1 MSTPSSGAST
11 PNPRFKPQAKT
22 AEDILSNQTVGLVNL
37 SDFRKRRAEAIEQKE
52 RDAQESLLG
61 SSRGGSGA
69 ATPVVGSGGS
79 TPSEPPKK
87 KPKRKA
93 GTPKLSFGMD
103 DEEDEGDSGISNKPT
118 PKNNGAESRSQSGS
132 PAPQSDAA
140 APKRK
145 FAPNAS
151 IGAFPKALT
160 KRSLLQESQ
169 AREALRKEFLGLQE
183 RVKAAP
189 IAIPF
194 VFYDGSNVPGGVC
207 RVTKGDFVWK
217 FLDGSR
223 KVGAEVGAGVGGEAG
238 KGDAKARREWAKVG
252 VDDLMMVRGEI
263 IIPPHYDFYYFIIN
277 KTLGPNKRL
286 LFDYSAEAPPDTTPA
301 PITSD
306 EIPENYNPLS
316 RPSNNKS
323 ATLSTVPIAELD
335 GANDDPT
342 FTKVVDRRW
351 YERNKHIYPA
361 SVWQEFDPE
370 KDYQTEVKRDVGGN
384 AFFFS

>member
-1 MSTPSSGAST
+1 MSAPSSGSST

-93 GTPKLSFGMD
+93 GTPKLSFGVD
-103 DEEDEGDSGISNKPT
+103 DEEDEGDSTASNKQT
-118 PKNNGAESRSQSGS
+118 PKNGAESRSQSGS
-132 PAPQSDAA
+132 PAPPSDEA

-194 VFYDGSNVPGGVC
+194 
-207 RVTKGDFVWK
+207 WM
-217 FLDGSR
+217 
-223 KVGAEVGAGVGGEAG
+223 GVGRLG
-238 KGDAKARREWAKVG
+238 RR
-252 VDDLMMVRGEI
+252 
-263 IIPPHYDFYYFIIN
+263 
-277 KTLGPNKRL
+277 
-286 LFDYSAEAPPDTTPA
+286 
-301 PITSD
+301 
-306 EIPENYNPLS
+306 
-316 RPSNNKS
+316 
-323 ATLSTVPIAELD
+323 
-335 GANDDPT
+335 
-342 FTKVVDRRW
+342 
-351 YERNKHIYPA
+351 
-361 SVWQEFDPE
+361 
-370 KDYQTEVKRDVGGN
+370 
-384 AFFFS
+384 

>member
-1 MSTPSSGAST
+1 MSTPSSGSST

-93 GTPKLSFGMD
+93 GTPKLSFGVD
-103 DEEDEGDSGISNKPT
+103 DEEDGSDFTTSNMPT
-118 PKNNGAESRSQSGS
+118 PSAESRSQSGS
-132 PAPQSDAA
+132 PAPS

-151 IGAFPKALT
+151 IGALPKAQT

-207 RVTKGDFVWK
+207 RVSKGDFVWK

-286 LFDYSAEAPPDTTPA
+286 LFDYSAEAPPDTTPV
-301 PITSD
+301 PTTSD

-323 ATLSTVPIAELD
+323 TTTAAIPIADLD

>member
-1 MSTPSSGAST
+1 MSNPSSGSST
-11 PNPRFKPQAKT
+11 PNPRFQAQAKT
-22 AEDILSNQTVGLVNL
+22 VEDVLSNQTVGLVNL

-52 RDAQESLLG
+52 RDAQESILG
-61 SSRGGSGA
+61 SSRGGSGT
-69 ATPVVGSGGS
+69 ATPVAGSGIS

-93 GTPKLSFGMD
+93 GTPKLSFDVD
-103 DEEDEGDSGISNKPT
+103 DEEDAGDSISNKPT
-118 PKNNGAESRSQSGS
+118 PPKNGAEPRSQTGS
-132 PAPQSDAA
+132 PAPPTDAA

-145 FAPNAS
+145 FAANAS
-151 IGAFPKALT
+151 VGAAPKALT

-207 RVTKGDFVWK
+207 RVAKGDFVWK
-217 FLDGSR
+217 FLDSSR
-223 KVGAEVGAGVGGEAG
+223 KVGAEVGAGVSGEAG
-238 KGDAKARREWAKVG
+238 KVDAKARREWAKIG

-263 IIPPHYDFYYFIIN
+263 IIPPHYDFYYFIMN

-286 LFDYSAEAPPDTTPA
+286 LFDYSAEAPADTTPA
-301 PITSD
+301 PSTSD

-316 RPSNNKS
+316 RPSINKS
-323 ATLSTVPIAELD
+323 TPSSTVPIADLD

-370 KDYQTEVKRDVGGN
+370 KDYQTEIKRDVGGN